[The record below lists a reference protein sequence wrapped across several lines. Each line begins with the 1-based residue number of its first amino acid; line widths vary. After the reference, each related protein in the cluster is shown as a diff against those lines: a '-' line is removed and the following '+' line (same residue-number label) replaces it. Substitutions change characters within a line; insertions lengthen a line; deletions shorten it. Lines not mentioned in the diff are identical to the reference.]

1 MAGICYIED
10 NPIKIISTEK
20 EVDESLFQLEW
31 NMKRLLKEN
40 DELIA
45 ENKSLKS
52 EHYKDAELA
61 KLKSEIDRLRKILN
75 QSFTVNEKEKESIKK
90 WYDEHKNK
98 MHNGRDFNYVYEFTP
113 TAIATFGD
121 CICTTCRTKANKKA
135 LISLSRSHTDK
146 VLERINPNVSIDD
159 YLDESGGDF
168 QFKID

>member
-1 MAGICYIED
+1 MAGTCFIEN

-20 EVDESLFQLEW
+20 EVDESLFQLAW

-52 EHYKDAELA
+52 EQYKDAELT

-75 QSFTVNEKEKESIKK
+75 QSFTVNEREKESIEK
-90 WYDEHKNK
+90 WYNEHKNK
-98 MHNGRDFNYVYEFTP
+98 MHNGRDFNYVFEFAP

-121 CICTTCRTKANKKA
+121 CICTTCRTKARRKG
-135 LISLSRSHTDK
+135 T
-146 VLERINPNVSIDD
+146 INDNNTLKIQPDIINN
-159 YLDESGGDF
+159 YLKESDGDF